1 MIAREL
7 QSFPEI
13 VNSQAEQED
22 ELTFRTNW
30 PVNYPDPQSCDIFTK
45 LKSSREMIAHLSNLE
60 APFCSRLD
68 KKKSQGENVD
78 LYLDLHASVTSVGSF
93 VEGKKFDDVFR
104 MEKHLLLPKLLGKI
118 TPDFDP
124 ENCVYANEPLRPGTP
139 IRYGTTRVP
148 LLCPLMRESC
158 VLRNRVVGSILSD
171 RANCYTLYSSFHGFV
186 DKSAFG
192 LRVIPYTEERCIHST
207 QILSNLF
214 PFRCLATFL
223 LP

>member
-1 MIAREL
+1 M
-7 QSFPEI
+7 
-13 VNSQAEQED
+13 
-22 ELTFRTNW
+22 LTYPLILDPFLLLTTKTNGTA
-30 PVNYPDPQSCDIFTK
+30 Q
-45 LKSSREMIAHLSNLE
+45 R
-60 APFCSRLD
+60 
-68 KKKSQGENVD
+68 ENVD

-124 ENCVYANEPLRPGTP
+124 ENCVYANEPLRSGTP
-139 IRYGTTRVP
+139 TRYSVTRHSRFP
-148 LLCPLMRESC
+148 CFLMRESC
-158 VLRNRVVGSILSD
+158 LLRNRVVGSILSD

-207 QILSNLF
+207 QILSNSSSFQAISLSLSLSLF
-214 PFRCLATFL
+214 CCPEC
-223 LP
+223 